1 MSYEYL
7 EDQKYFLIV
16 NENTHGVEKSFKG
29 DLDDLGEEYEDYI
42 IIDVGSGTTP
52 TAEPIAEGED
62 TFCQTGELEDAK
74 YVIQP
79 ELSAITNLRG
89 IGFLAKS
96 FLRGVEDLSDKVT
109 VLYSTM
115 SKDIKSFTEY
125 VGTYKNKEVCN
136 TGFQINEFNLEF
148 NREGSIRPSITGY
161 ARLDELRDLKNE
173 SDLPFTSKP
182 VRFHDLKEVEI
193 REYDENGMAL
203 DEGWDKLGCDI
214 TVATA
219 NYSNDIN
226 EDSGF
231 KVCGGRYSS
240 GYDASSKKAVTAEL
254 TFLQDSSIWRERFY
268 GHEGYTKYV
277 KTNFYSLRFTIQT
290 QDGRVLYL
298 IIPKARMTL
307 DTGSLEK
314 DAEEKVTFTASRGL
328 FQLDAIGTSKITSN
342 YILMFDDEALEIGY
356 GEIQYTNNSSET
368 VTLHVMHDLD
378 NGEKYAINQRVTPGR
393 TYSAPLEWGS
403 YKAYVDGEEL
413 GNGFTLSGT
422 GTHIITDSPIS
433 DPEP

>member
-16 NENTHGVEKSFKG
+16 NEDTHGVEKVFKG
-29 DLDDLGEEYEDYI
+29 DIDSLEEYEDYI

-52 TAEPIAEGED
+52 TAEPVAEGED
-62 TFCQTGELEDAK
+62 TYCQNEQLEDAK

-79 ELSAITNLRG
+79 EMSAITNLRG
-89 IGFLAKS
+89 VQFLAKS
-96 FLRGVEDLSDKVT
+96 FLRGVINLGNNVT
-109 VLYSTM
+109 VLYSKM
-115 SKDIKSFTEY
+115 SKDLKSFTEY

-148 NREGSIRPSITGY
+148 NREGSIRPSIAGY
-161 ARLDELRDLKNE
+161 AKLDELRDLKDE
-173 SDLPFTSKP
+173 SELPFTAKP

-193 REYDENGMAL
+193 RTYDENGMDL
-203 DEGWDKLGCDI
+203 DEGWDKIGCDV

-240 GYDASSKKAVTAEL
+240 GYDATSKKTATAEL
-254 TFLQDSSIWRERFY
+254 TFTQDGSIWRERFY

-290 QDGRVLYL
+290 QDGRILYL
-298 IIPKARMTL
+298 ILPKTRMTL

-314 DAEEKVTFTASRGL
+314 DAEEKITFTASRGL
-328 FQLDAIGTSKITSN
+328 FQFDDVGIEKVISN
-342 YILMFDDEALEIGY
+342 YILMFDDSTLEIGY
-356 GEIQYTNNSSET
+356 GEIKYTNETNET
-368 VTLHVMHDLD
+368 VTLHIMHDLGD
-378 NGEKYAINQRVTPGR
+378 GKEKYAINQRVIPDR

-403 YKAYVDGEEL
+403 YIAYVDGDEVDK
-413 GNGFTLSGT
+413 FTLAGSNPHIVGDISPSG
-422 GTHIITDSPIS
+422 
-433 DPEP
+433 